1 MGEESRTCN
10 FSSSTFQKPEECS
23 TCNVSATPC
32 SSSMH
37 LERMAS
43 VMGTKVDEF
52 SDEAC
57 KRRAACGSS
66 SSDVDL
72 LSPSLS
78 SGCNGRQHTS
88 SEISNVFSACCS
100 HDSFSENVESK
111 ATLKST
117 DVSENIEMHVKVN
130 TGPTAEGKHAFPKVQ
145 IIYPQIY
152 SNQLQ
157 KQKEMDCLGD
167 NVLCISRSDYAKMIV
182 GDHQGDANMKDL
194 LCASASVDSVPA
206 VEKAINDQPACH
218 YLDRSSHFDKVDN
231 HNPWRPNFGKD
242 SAQAV
247 ADISSKSDQS
257 EISSLRDLCA
267 GASLLKV
274 CNLDSSLGG

>member
-10 FSSSTFQKPEECS
+10 FSNSTFQKAEECS
-23 TCNVSATPC
+23 TCNVPANPC

-37 LERMAS
+37 LEQMAS
-43 VMGTKVDEF
+43 VMDTKIDEF

-72 LSPSLS
+72 LSPSSS

-111 ATLKST
+111 AILKST
-117 DVSENIEMHVKVN
+117 DVSGNIEMHGKVN
-130 TGPTAEGKHAFPKVQ
+130 TGPTAEAQHDFPKVQ
-145 IIYPQIY
+145 IIYPQVY
-152 SNQLQ
+152 SNHLQ
-157 KQKEMDCLGD
+157 KQKEMECLGD
-167 NVLCISRSDYAKMIV
+167 NVSCINRSDYRKMIV
-182 GDHQGDANMKDL
+182 GDHHGDANMNNL
-194 LCASASVDSVPA
+194 LCTSASVDSVPA

-218 YLDRSSHFDKVDN
+218 YLASSSHFDKVDN
-231 HNPWRPNFGKD
+231 HHPWRPNFDKE

-267 GASLLKV
+267 GANLLKV
-274 CNLDSSLGG
+274 CNLDSSLGS

>member
-23 TCNVSATPC
+23 MCNVSATPC

-37 LERMAS
+37 LEQMAS

-72 LSPSLS
+72 LSPSSS

-88 SEISNVFSACCS
+88 SELSNVFSACCS

-117 DVSENIEMHVKVN
+117 DVSENIEMHVKVT

-152 SNQLQ
+152 SNQLP
-157 KQKEMDCLGD
+157 KQKEMDCLSD
-167 NVLCISRSDYAKMIV
+167 NVLCISRSDYAKMM
-182 GDHQGDANMKDL
+182 GDHHGDANMKDL
-194 LCASASVDSVPA
+194 LCTSASVDSVSA

-218 YLDRSSHFDKVDN
+218 YLARSSHFDKVDN
-231 HNPWRPNFGKD
+231 HNPWRPNFGKG

-257 EISSLRDLCA
+257 EISSLRDFCA
-267 GASLLKV
+267 GTNLLKV
-274 CNLDSSLGG
+274 LNLDSSLGG

>member
-10 FSSSTFQKPEECS
+10 FFNSTFQKAEECS
-23 TCNVSATPC
+23 TGNVCATPC
-32 SSSMH
+32 SSSVH

-72 LSPSLS
+72 LSPSSS

-88 SEISNVFSACCS
+88 SEMSNVFSACCS

-117 DVSENIEMHVKVN
+117 DVSENIEMHVKLN
-130 TGPTAEGKHAFPKVQ
+130 TGSTAEGKHAFPKVQ
-145 IIYPQIY
+145 IICPQIY

-157 KQKEMDCLGD
+157 KQKEMECLSD

-182 GDHQGDANMKDL
+182 GDHCGDANMKNL
-194 LCASASVDSVPA
+194 LCTSVSVDSVPA
-206 VEKAINDQPACH
+206 IEKAINDQPTCH
-218 YLDRSSHFDKVDN
+218 YLASSSHFDKADN
-231 HNPWRPNFGKD
+231 HHPWKSNFGKE
-242 SAQAV
+242 SVQAV

-257 EISSLRDLCA
+257 EISSLRDFCA